1 MCYRNNAVIKERDMH
16 QSFDGTTATLQIA
29 SSKVEH
35 TASYKVVISNEFG
48 SDDSEADLK
57 VTEKKKP
64 PEKVNTCKFGSS
76 YSVRKKGSALNF

>member
-1 MCYRNNAVIKERDMH
+1 MH

-35 TASYKVVISNEFG
+35 AASYKVVISNEFG

-57 VTEKKKP
+57 VTEKKQA
-64 PEKVNTCKFGSS
+64 PEKV
-76 YSVRKKGSALNF
+76 

>member
-1 MCYRNNAVIKERDMH
+1 MH

-64 PEKVNTCKFGSS
+64 PEKVNMCKFGSS
-76 YSVRKKGSALNF
+76 YNV